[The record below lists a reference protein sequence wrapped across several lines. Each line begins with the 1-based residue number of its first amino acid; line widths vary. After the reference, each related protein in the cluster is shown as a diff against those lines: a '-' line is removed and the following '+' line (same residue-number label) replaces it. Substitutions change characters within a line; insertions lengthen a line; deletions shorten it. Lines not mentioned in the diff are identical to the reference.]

1 MDRFVD
7 PQDRIRAKL
16 ARLAGAWDAES
27 LARQIAAVRGAQDA
41 PGDPE
46 RFSFAS
52 VLVQTTPTTAST
64 TSTVTYATHAV
75 LSPPVPRGRWR
86 TEVLVVATYQQ
97 TSGFA
102 VGIQLTYADDVSSYV
117 AADTTPGFGSTML
130 VVGFLALS
138 DQIVV
143 SDGINYPDA
152 TVKYR
157 TPSGGT
163 ANAGDV
169 LVFVTGHRMTS

>member
-16 ARLAGAWDAES
+16 ARLAGARDAES
-27 LARQIAAVRGAQDA
+27 LARQIAAVRGAVSG

-46 RFSFAS
+46 RFSFGS
-52 VLVQTTPTTAST
+52 VLAQTTPVTAST

-75 LSPPVPRGRWR
+75 VSPVVPRGRWR
-86 TEVLVVATYQQ
+86 TEVVVVATYQQ

-102 VGIQLTYADDVSSYV
+102 VGVQLTYADDVNAYV
-117 AADTTPGFGSTML
+117 VADTTPLMGTGM
-130 VVGFLALS
+130 VVIFLSLT
-138 DQIVV
+138 DQVVV
-143 SDGINYPDA
+143 SDGVTYPSA
-152 TVKYR
+152 TIAYR

-163 ANAGDV
+163 AVAGDV